1 MAGGAAGWCAVY
13 SRPALPP
20 LRAAAVASWHRPR
33 PWQWPVRS
41 MPAPTS
47 RPVASLPCALT
58 SNEGSSE
65 ALLATAA
72 DMQGAI
78 FSEAVSLLPSD
89 VKHAAQT
96 FRGEVGSIED
106 LRTALQRSA
115 GEADSAADATAQDAE
130 DDGAEAWEAGERE
143 LEEQLARFSDLSKGF
158 LELHREVRREPRGS
172 ACVRRCCVCLSPV
185 RA

>member
-1 MAGGAAGWCAVY
+1 
-13 SRPALPP
+13 
-20 LRAAAVASWHRPR
+20 
-33 PWQWPVRS
+33 
-41 MPAPTS
+41 
-47 RPVASLPCALT
+47 
-58 SNEGSSE
+58 
-65 ALLATAA
+65 
-72 DMQGAI
+72 MQGAI

-158 LELHREVRREPRGS
+158 LELHREELACWMKGLPRQRLSGIGPSASRVRRGYGALLEVLQASRDIRAAHSSFWSAAEGSETEPRASGGRS
-172 ACVRRCCVCLSPV
+172 ASVIRVQARELESCGEVANSPELS
-185 RA
+185 ASC